1 MKETLAARRYARA
14 MLEAVKEPSRL
25 DAASLS
31 LKDLAGLLDT
41 SREFRVALENPAIP
55 METKKAVLD
64 AVLEKLGMDKSAA
77 SMARLILENGRIS
90 LLPEVAREF
99 DEMSNTAL
107 GRVRVGIT
115 SARALSADEEKSLK
129 ESLKRFTGKTAVITA
144 KEDPSLIGGIVA
156 RIGGS
161 VYDGSV
167 KNQLKALKVSLG

>member
-14 MLEAVKEPSRL
+14 LLEAVKEPSRL
-25 DAASLS
+25 DAISLN

-41 SREFRVALENPAIP
+41 SKEFRVALENPAIP
-55 METKKAVLD
+55 MQTKKAVLD
-64 AVLEKLGMDKSAA
+64 AVLAKLKMDESAA
-77 SMARLILENGRIS
+77 SMARLTLENGRIN
-90 LLPEVAREF
+90 LLSVVAQEF

-107 GRVRVGIT
+107 GRVKVGIT
-115 SARALSADEEKSLK
+115 SARALSTDEEKSLK
-129 ESLKRFTGKTAVITA
+129 ESLKKFTGKTAVITV

-167 KNQLKALKVSLG
+167 KNQLKALRVSLG